1 MPIRTAS
8 LSKQIKK
15 NGARLH
21 LAMQSRGHAPGVDH
35 AASEAEQSLL
45 DERRSLKEAAAQR
58 QAELKQPKKKPVKVL
73 KEAKPPKAP
82 KAAKP
87 PKEPK
92 AAKAPKDSKA
102 AKGSKPSR
110 ADKVAKKAENLEAA
124 KQATRKSAKT

>member
-21 LAMQSRGHAPGVDH
+21 LAMQSRVHARGVDH
-35 AASEAEQSLL
+35 EASEAEQSLL
-45 DERRSLKEAAAQR
+45 NERRSLKEAAAQR
-58 QAELKQPKKKPVKVL
+58 QAVLMQPKQKPVKVV
-73 KEAKPPKAP
+73 KEAKPPKPP
-82 KAAKP
+82 KATKP

-92 AAKAPKDSKA
+92 AAKDSKA